1 MFVFTAQIILVIS
14 LAGMLFL
21 SIRKIPA
28 LVVLNVEEVERKSIF
43 KIIRKYKPDFSKIK
57 RIKLPQRMKKDRK
70 EKFDQEDDYWEKV
83 TK

>member
-21 SIRKIPA
+21 SIRKIPV
-28 LVVLNVEEVERKSIF
+28 LVALNVEEVERKSIF
-43 KIIRKYKPDFSKIK
+43 KIIRKYKPDFYKIK

-70 EKFDQEDDYWEKV
+70 EKSDQEDDYWEKV